1 VTRVIDTL
9 AQSFGVEPVCTELS
23 VPVSTHYARKHR
35 VRVPSAHQREDQRLL
50 SQIRLA
56 REGYR
61 RVYGAERT
69 WRELRRRGVVV
80 GRDRIARLMR
90 EQGMAGVIRGR
101 RHTTT
106 IRDESLA
113 TRARDL
119 VDRDFTATGP
129 NQLWVADFTYLRSRQ
144 AFLYLAFILDV
155 FSRMIV
161 GWQLAAHMRASLVV
175 DALEMAAGLRQ
186 PPGGLI
192 AHTDA
197 GSQYT
202 SVAYTE
208 RIADLGMEPSIGSV
222 GDALDNAMAEA
233 WVGTIKSELIQGR
246 IMEGFEATEHEI
258 LGWISWYNRE
268 RLHEELGHRPPV
280 EFEAIHHDEG
290 PRPYGPPSA
299 VQPAL
304 PGALAGRGLFME
316 SL

>member
-1 VTRVIDTL
+1 MTRVIDTL
-9 AQSFGVEPVCTELS
+9 AASFGVEPVCTEPS
-23 VPVSTHYARKHR
+23 VPVSTYYARKR
-35 VRVPSAHQREDQRLL
+35 RERQPSAR
-50 SQIRLA
+50 QILDTALVGEIHLA
-56 REGYR
+56 RGGYR

-69 WRELRRRGVVV
+69 WHELRRRGVVV

-90 EQGMAGVIRGR
+90 EQGMAGVLRGR

-106 IRDESLA
+106 LRDESIVA
-113 TRARDL
+113 RARDL

-129 NQLWVADFTYLRSRQ
+129 DQLWVCDFTYLRERSG
-144 AFLYLAFILDV
+144 FLYLAFILDV

-161 GWQLAAHMRASLVV
+161 GWQLATHMRAELVV

-186 PPGGLI
+186 PPGGLV

-202 SVAYTE
+202 SITYTE
-208 RIADLGMEPSIGSV
+208 RIHELGMEPSIGSV

-246 IMEGFEATEHEI
+246 VMDSFTHTEQEI
-258 LGWISWYNRE
+258 LPWISWYNNE
-268 RLHEELGHRPPV
+268 RLHEELGYRPPA
-280 EFEAIHHDEG
+280 EFEAIHHDRT
-290 PRPYGPPSA
+290 PRPCGPPEA
-299 VQPAL
+299 VQPAFL
-304 PGALAGRGLFME
+304 GALADLGRSME